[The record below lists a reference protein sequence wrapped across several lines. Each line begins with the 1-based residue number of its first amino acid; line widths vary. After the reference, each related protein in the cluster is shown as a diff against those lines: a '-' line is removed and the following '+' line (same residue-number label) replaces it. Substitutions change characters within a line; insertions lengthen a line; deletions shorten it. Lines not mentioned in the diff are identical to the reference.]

1 MGPVCGNSTKFHSE
15 NIAAPWDMT
24 GFEEKKLTNY
34 CIPQKISLKLCN
46 KNT

>member
-34 CIPQKISLKLCN
+34 TTKNKFKIM
-46 KNT
+46 